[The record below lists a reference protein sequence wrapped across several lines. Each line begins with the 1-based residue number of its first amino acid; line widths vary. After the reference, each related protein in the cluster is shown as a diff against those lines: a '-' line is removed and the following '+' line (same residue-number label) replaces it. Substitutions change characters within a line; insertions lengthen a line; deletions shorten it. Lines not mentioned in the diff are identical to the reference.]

1 MHLPTIWAYISER
14 NLRRDDKTV
23 AEPTCHDRTDS
34 TNAISILSFFFQWRA
49 KTQVPLVIVMWSHI
63 VIWPCFVVWPQIVVW
78 PHIALLTCRVAST
91 NQGSPLRGVPSQ
103 GAFNSPSGSP
113 STSAVFSPGSL
124 PTGDDSPAAYSASS
138 SSPAQSLPERAH
150 SSQLS
155 QAREAAAAAEPGRG
169 EAEGKAPELKETAR
183 RLQVPA
189 SFHL

>member
-1 MHLPTIWAYISER
+1 MQLGARHSCICVLITATQLSDVVI
-14 NLRRDDKTV
+14 RRWSKPIFRLNIFDQWQASHKV
-23 AEPTCHDRTDS
+23 SPG
-34 TNAISILSFFFQWRA
+34 SF
-49 KTQVPLVIVMWSHI
+49 TI
-63 VIWPCFVVWPQIVVW
+63 VIWPQVVAWPHVVVWPRIVVW
-78 PHIALLTCRVAST
+78 PHIVLLTCRVANT

-138 SSPAQSLPERAH
+138 SSPAQSLPERAN

-155 QAREAAAAAEPGRG
+155 QAREAAAAAELGSG
-169 EAEGKAPELKETAR
+169 EAEGKAPELKETVR

>member
-1 MHLPTIWAYISER
+1 MDAR
-14 NLRRDDKTV
+14 NSCVCPQSGLGSASQFRDLV
-23 AEPTCHDRTDS
+23 NRQLL
-34 TNAISILSFFFQWRA
+34 NAVSILNVFDQWQAR
-49 KTQVPLVIVMWSHI
+49 TQVPPGSLII
-63 VIWPCFVVWPQIVVW
+63 VIWPYIVLW
-78 PHIALLTCRVAST
+78 TCRVAST
-91 NQGSPLRGVPSQ
+91 NQGSPLRGVPSH

-124 PTGDDSPAAYSASS
+124 ATGDDSPAAYSASS

-155 QAREAAAAAEPGRG
+155 QAREAAAAAELSRG
-169 EAEGKAPELKETAR
+169 EAEGKAPELKETVR